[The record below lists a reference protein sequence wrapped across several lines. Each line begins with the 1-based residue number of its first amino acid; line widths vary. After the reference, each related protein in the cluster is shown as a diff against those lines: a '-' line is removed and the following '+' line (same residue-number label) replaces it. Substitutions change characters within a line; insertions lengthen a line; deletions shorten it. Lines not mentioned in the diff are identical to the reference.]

1 MGVFHVFKIVQMVQ
15 NCKTHHKWKISFS
28 PSTQEYSES
37 AQETARIICECVNNL
52 LTDLDA
58 GLYMLRYS
66 SLIMRRG
73 ESECSFSLFFF
84 VFFFFFLHF
93 LRYLKKMCR
102 KRRWEERKSNLA
114 LILVLEDCLDTGNMY
129 SNTEIMLN
137 WRTYWRTY
145 FQGVYRR
152 NIGMNWVDM
161 WGRRA
166 SLLVA
171 AISNF
176 PVECWG
182 TIKFLLFFH

>member
-84 VFFFFFLHF
+84 VFFFFFSSLF
-93 LRYLKKMCR
+93 
-102 KRRWEERKSNLA
+102 A
-114 LILVLEDCLDTGNMY
+114 LPQED
-129 SNTEIMLN
+129 
-137 WRTYWRTY
+137 
-145 FQGVYRR
+145 V
-152 NIGMNWVDM
+152 
-161 WGRRA
+161 
-166 SLLVA
+166 
-171 AISNF
+171 
-176 PVECWG
+176 
-182 TIKFLLFFH
+182 